1 MIHSLSGGVI
11 KGEKTH
17 RIVKV
22 LTTAGERWYL
32 CDEFAVSVS
41 DKVIVPVGSGAETVE
56 VVRVESV
63 TETASPIPLKRAE
76 SVINIV
82 FED

>member
-11 KGEKTH
+11 KGDGTH

-22 LTTAGERWYL
+22 KTSLGERWYL
-32 CDEFAVSVS
+32 CDEFAVSAG
-41 DKVIVPVGSGAETVE
+41 DKVIVPVGKGVETAEIIKAETVSE
-56 VVRVESV
+56 K
-63 TETASPIPLKRAE
+63 ASPIPVKRAE

-82 FED
+82 FE